1 MSTEVST
8 THFTSGHVTG
18 GQPMS
23 ADAQSRPL
31 SLTAAQRGIFFAQQ
45 LDPDTPMSV
54 AAFAEFFDDV
64 DAEVMDRAVQ
74 LTALET
80 ESGLLRVVDDE
91 DGEPRIVVDR
101 DRDIRLGLVDFSDDD
116 DPRARALEWID
127 DHRSRNVDVYTDP
140 LLETHLLRLGPTHSL
155 WYCWG
160 HHIAFDGY
168 AAMFMMV
175 RVAAHYTAITEGHA
189 APASTSATMAQIA
202 EIDREYHASD
212 AFAHARDHW
221 QQRLRPGGADAPEPT
236 SLSPAS
242 APAAPV
248 AVVESTEL
256 DADLVA
262 HIRSRAADHGVRAAS
277 VITAAVALYLARLND
292 RDDALLSLPVACRDT
307 DLLRTSAGL
316 TSNVLP
322 VGIEFDA
329 ATTVADALRSMNS
342 DIKNAVRHQRFRH
355 EEITS
360 DILDDSDGRRGF
372 FGPMVNVML
381 FFEHIDFGSLRG
393 ELNVLST
400 GPVEDA
406 SINVYD
412 GFTGGMRLDLEA
424 NPNVYTTDDISV
436 HHNRIVDFLRR
447 FVDAPTDTP
456 VVDISAATAS
466 ELSAIDDVARGR
478 SVAATDSTLISLL
491 DAALEQGT
499 DTITALIEP
508 GVETLDTATFTA
520 RARSA
525 AAGLAARGIGPESV
539 VGVALPRSAD
549 QVVALHAVIRA
560 GAAFLPIDPAEPA
573 QRLAHILDTAKPA
586 VIVAAPGWAG
596 ADTPVVTVDELI
608 EPSPSTVQFR
618 APRPDNPAYVLF
630 TSGSTGRPKGVVI
643 DHRAI
648 VNRLRWMQDRYQLT
662 SDDRVLQK
670 TPATFDVSV
679 WEFFW
684 PFVAGA
690 TLVVARPDG
699 HRDPWYLRDVIAEES
714 ITTLHFVP
722 SMLSAFADALALDES
737 SNPDALTSLRRIFT
751 SGEALTPAT
760 VGAIGELTTAPV
772 HNLYGPTEAAVD
784 VTYHDECRSDA
795 GDIPIGRPVDN
806 TSTHV
811 LDHHLMPQAVG
822 AIGELYLGGIQ
833 LARGYASRPDLT
845 ATRFV
850 SDPRQPGARL
860 YRTGDLV
867 RRRADGEIE
876 YLGRADSQ
884 IKIRGQRVELGEIES
899 ALAALSGVRSAAVIT
914 FDDAATGSIELAG
927 YVAGADDL
935 DSRDVRAELTEHLLP
950 HMVPSTITVLADLP
964 TTSNGKLDRSALPA
978 PTHTSSQSERIEP
991 VTALDVAVVET
1002 VTAVLGLT
1010 TRVSSSDNLF
1020 DLGGNSLSATRVS
1033 ARLARR
1039 TGHRLPLR
1047 TVFDAPDLAA
1057 FSAAL
1062 RAAGVDDELHT
1073 SESVDA
1079 IAASTDGRVALSP
1092 AQQRLWL
1099 TARLDPDSAVAY
1111 HIPFSVHLVGAIDVS
1126 ALRAAVNDVV
1136 ARHEPLRSTVSEHDG
1151 HAFLDIHAPDD
1162 AAIDMPLDE
1171 VAEVSEIQQ
1180 RATDLASQPFDLTRD
1195 FPIRTRLLRTSS
1207 DDHTLVVVIHHLAA
1221 DGWSLAPFAA
1231 DLATA
1236 YRARVDA
1243 HTPDWAPLPVEYST
1257 VAAAHRAALTT
1268 TDGTDLDFWRSRLAG
1283 APAET
1288 ELPLD
1293 RPRSDRPGVAGSVVT
1308 ITVPRER
1315 HRALTTLAADND
1327 ATLFMVVHAAVAT
1340 LLRGFARADE
1350 IVVGTPVSG
1359 RGDADLDAL
1368 VGMFVNT
1375 LALPTGVDKNA
1386 SFLAV
1391 LGKIRDADL
1400 DAFDHADI
1408 PFDHLVT
1415 ELNPQRSAQV
1425 HPFFQVSL
1433 AVDNRDDITIDLPGV
1448 SATASPIDIA
1458 STKFDLSFTFVE
1470 HTDEH
1475 GQPSGIDVEI
1485 GYATDLFDAPTVS
1498 GIGSRLSRIITTVT
1512 DDATLAVGDIA
1523 VLDPSERLGLVPAVG
1538 VGTRPVEHFSSIL
1551 AAAVRSEPDRIA
1563 VTDGDTSLSY
1573 RELDSAAETLA
1584 QCLRDNGVGPEDF
1597 VAIALPRSAQW
1608 VRAVWAVTRCGAA
1621 WVPIDPA
1628 YPHARIE
1635 FMLTDSRARLLL
1647 TDVDSH
1653 PKLGTAA
1660 DGITTITLDEI
1671 HRSGGDAPAPQRD
1684 NAPDLSVDQPA
1695 YMIYTSGT
1703 TGTPKGVVV
1712 SHRGLADFAAQQV
1725 SQFGLTAD
1733 SRTMHMAS
1741 PSFDASVLELLMAFS
1756 GASTMRIVGP
1766 DPVAGRELTD
1776 LMRSA
1781 GITHAFLTPSLLTT
1795 MNPDAVP
1802 DLEVLVI
1809 GGEHPNAEAV
1819 RRWAQTT
1826 TIFNAYGPTETTVV
1840 ATVSDPIVEH
1850 PTTSY
1855 SPRVTIGRPIRGVST
1870 VVLDER
1876 LLPVAPG
1883 TTGELY
1889 VAGTHLARGYHGVH
1903 GLTSKRFVANP
1914 FGDPGERM
1922 YRTGD
1927 LVRWT
1932 ADHRLEFRG
1941 RADDQAKVRGH
1952 RIELGEVDA
1961 ALTALDDVQAS
1972 VSIVDGDGAT
1982 ARLISFVAFDGVDA
1996 DHHARS
2002 ALLTKLRERL
2012 PRHMIPSAIITVP
2025 EIPRTPAGKIDL
2037 RALPAP
2043 GDADTARESVP
2054 VAPRSDAERMICSVI
2069 AGVLDRPITDV
2080 GVDDDFFDLGGN
2092 SLLATQLVDAL
2103 AQHTGSRL
2111 AVRDV
2116 FDHPTAAEL
2125 APLCAEATPAQHALL
2140 HHDPTTELVCG
2151 PAQRQLWFLNT
2162 LGADDNAPDASYSI
2176 AFALD
2181 MRGALDVDA
2190 LAGALR
2196 WVIDRHEPLHT
2207 VYPEQDGLP
2216 TMVAATSSDLT
2227 LDVQDIS
2234 ASDWR
2239 VTAESLAQR
2248 PFDLTRDLP
2257 IRVALHQLNDAA
2269 DHHKLTVVV
2278 HHIAA
2283 DGASMAPLARDLAGA
2298 YADLS
2303 DGRSPSADPLPLD
2316 YRDYLRWQRDTL
2328 DARLPELTA
2337 WWHAE
2342 LDGLDSAPVLLPDVA
2357 AKDGA
2362 AQRGADVVEVTLDSA
2377 VRARLTELGSSTT
2390 TEFMAMHAVLAAL
2403 LRHHSADQDVHTRGS
2418 DADIV
2423 IGTPVAGRA
2432 DPRLAQLVG
2441 MFVNS
2446 VALRTRVDGAWSA
2459 TELVDEVRRTDLDA
2473 LSHADMPFDAVV
2485 ADLRPSRTG
2494 RHPIF
2499 TISLTVD
2506 DDPLATT
2513 DSALRGVR
2521 TEIEEVDTGAAR
2533 FDLEVQSRGDTL
2545 RLTYATDL
2553 FSRARIEAL
2562 ADDFVELAHAL
2573 IAHPDRSVDEHLV
2586 ATHQLAPQA
2595 EPAITSPDPVHLGD
2609 LLELTATRHRDLIAV
2624 EDGDVALTY
2633 ARLDEISARWA
2644 NALRAEGVGPE
2655 DVVAVALPRSWRFVA
2670 ALWAVLRSGGVV
2682 LPIDPRYPLERIEHM
2697 LRDSDVAVGIT
2708 DTDGVIGSAQ
2718 LDASSDLHWFDTGA
2732 LDRGSAAPPAPAPRR
2747 PDAAAYVIY
2756 TSGSTGV
2763 PKGVTVTHRG
2773 IGAFSQSQR
2782 DRYDVQSGDRTLHFA
2797 SPGFDATFLEFLLA
2811 FDAGATMVIAPPTI
2825 FGGDELV
2832 EFLDEHAVS
2841 HAFITPAALMAAA
2854 PSPLPLLR
2862 TLGVGGEASPAE
2874 LVAAWAPGRR
2884 YVNCYGPTE
2893 TTIVATMSQP
2903 LSPGEAI
2910 TIGEPVIGCTAQI
2923 LDHRLN
2929 PVRDNVPGEL
2939 YLAGPGVARGYLG
2952 RPDLTAARFV
2962 ADPRA
2967 RGAIMYRTGDVVHRT
2982 TAGSLVFDGRSDNQV
2997 KVRGFRIE
3005 PDEVSNALTSHPD
3018 VDAALTLVRGEG
3030 ADARLVAY
3038 VTSTPP
3044 DSLSDREL
3052 IAHVAASLPRQMVPS
3067 SVVVLDRFPLTP
3079 NGKIDRRALP
3089 APTAP
3094 ATTVARE
3101 VGSTAEQ
3108 RVADAMADVLGI
3120 GRDSVGAD
3128 TDFFAAGGTSLQAT
3142 ALAAK
3147 LRTDDRTRLRVREI
3161 FDHPTVAA
3169 LAALVSQ
3176 DEHTSDTNDSTHHPL
3191 IPQRGSVVPVAP
3203 MQRRLLSL
3211 ARTHPAST
3219 DYLMPF
3225 TLHLTGTLD
3234 RQMLRD
3240 ALVDLV
3246 SRHAG
3251 LRTVY
3256 PSETGGTQ
3264 VGGVLIGADRAIG
3277 HMQPLG
3283 YSDNDDASALIEHLC
3298 TTPIDIS
3305 AQPGIRAHLL
3315 TRISQGTTGEHILVL
3330 LIHHAAADGAS
3341 LPILIDD
3348 LATAY
3353 SERLGGRDTIWEA
3366 SAFDYRD
3373 YAAIVTGADRRTDA
3387 EDNLAYWTNLLA
3399 GAPADCA
3406 PKPTRTAPTRA
3417 DAPEG
3422 SPSLA
3427 GSVSIP
3433 LDDALRNA
3441 VIDCAR
3447 TYSTTPFTL
3456 LHAGLATLLHRLGVG
3471 DDVVIGT
3478 PVANRDVPEL
3488 ADTSDTD
3495 LTRVVGMFV
3504 NTLALRTRLD
3514 GTEPVRDLLARVRDD
3529 DLDALDHRD
3538 VPFDDVV
3545 AAVNPDRSV
3554 GGHPLFEVALSVHDY
3569 GADVAHSQVELA
3581 PGLHGEIDEIGSA
3594 QAKFGLQ
3601 FTVAHLHSPD
3611 ATLEV
3616 TFAADRYDD
3625 RDAHDLAV
3633 RFLRVVRAITT
3644 DTKRAVGDIRI
3655 TDPLEV
3661 ADVAPAR
3668 GPRSGEPMTFGE
3680 ILDDA
3685 VSRNP
3690 DGIAATDGDT
3700 DITYR
3705 ELDARAHRLA
3715 RLLLASGVRDSDSVA
3730 EPVVAMAIPRSIEA
3744 LVAIWAIV
3752 RTGAAYVPVDPTYP
3766 PERIAHMLTDSGA
3779 QLVVTDSA
3787 TRERIPSSTTP
3798 VIVVDE
3804 QPVLDRLARTSAAPL
3819 TDAEATPAGIDQ
3831 LAYIIYTSGSTGR
3844 PKGVLVPHSGLR
3856 AVRDELRARMTPHVG
3871 SRVLHFASPSFDAS
3885 VLEFLLAAAG
3895 SACLVIAPTDVFGGK
3910 PLAQFLTRTG
3920 VTHAFITPAAVAS
3933 MSPTD
3938 APTLECLAIGGEAY
3952 GADLARRWSAGR
3964 RIMNVY
3970 GPTETTVITTSSDP
3984 LRAHDEL
3991 TMGTPNNGVSA
4002 LVLDARLHP
4011 VPAGVVGELYLI
4023 GSQVTRGYHRRPALT
4038 ATRYLPVPMVAGDEF
4053 AGHRMYRTGDLV
4065 RWTRDGR
4072 LSYVARSDGQVQIRG
4087 FRVELGEIDDAL
4099 TADPRVDFAV
4109 TVVVGPDQR
4118 DSTSTQGGST
4128 LHSYVTLTERAAFV
4142 DNSQRSALGDD
4153 LRGLLRQRLPRHMVP
4168 ATVTILDEIPLTPV
4182 GKLDRA
4188 ALPAPEITR
4197 RGRAPLPGTEK
4208 TIAAIF
4214 VEVLGLPDDEIA
4226 ADASFFDLGGNS
4238 LQATTL
4244 TDRLSSALGVEIR
4257 AHQVFAAPTVAELA
4271 AQIDPASHELDSTEG
4286 SRSAW
4291 EVLIPLRST
4300 PRESASATAPLFVV
4314 HPAIGLSWAFA
4325 SLLPHLEPD
4334 RPVYGLQHPSLS
4346 GQPAPSSLGELA
4358 AYYAEQIQSVAPTGP
4373 YHLLG
4378 WSLGGIIAQEI
4389 AVILQGSGEEV
4400 GDLTILD
4407 SYVLS
4412 DRPDLVTE
4420 PSIGE
4425 LMIEFGIT
4433 ATDSVTADPT
4443 ASPDVDDAWHA
4454 VRAAGGML
4462 AGLSR
4467 AEFGTVH
4474 RVFEQAGSLANPWR
4488 PRVFHGDITFVSA
4501 TRASQP
4507 GARAVDGWR
4516 PYVDG
4521 YIRNIDVD
4529 CTHAR
4534 MLLPDNVADFAYALS
4549 PPPRRSARHRRDDAA
4564 TTSHR
4569 WRYTSRV
4576 TPTEDIN

>member
-8 THFTSGHVTG
+8 THFTSGHSTG
-18 GQPMS
+18 GQHPS

-31 SLTAAQRGIFFAQQ
+31 PLTAAQRGIFFAQQ

-74 LTALET
+74 LTANET

-101 DRDIRLGLVDFSDDD
+101 GRDIRLGLVDFSDDD
-116 DPRARALEWID
+116 EPRARALEWID
-127 DHRSRNVDVYTDP
+127 NHRSRNVDVYTDP
-140 LLETHLLRLGPTHSL
+140 LLETYLLRLGPNRAL

-168 AAMFMMV
+168 AAMYMMV

-189 APASTSATMAQIA
+189 APAPSSATMAQIA

-212 AFAHARDHW
+212 AFTRARDHW
-221 QQRLRPGGADAPEPT
+221 QQRLRPDGADAPEPT

-248 AVVESTEL
+248 AIVESIEL

-262 HIRSRAADHGVRAAS
+262 DIRSRAADHGVRAAS
-277 VITAAVALYLARLND
+277 VITAAVAIYLARLND

-329 ATTVADALRSMNS
+329 TTTVADALRIMNS
-342 DIKNAVRHQRFRH
+342 DIKGAVRHQRFRH

-360 DILDDSDGRRGF
+360 EILDDSDGRRGF

-424 NPNVYTTDDISV
+424 NPNVYTADDVSV

-447 FVDAPTDTP
+447 FVCAPTDLP
-456 VVDISAATAS
+456 VVDITPMTAS
-466 ELSAIDDVARGR
+466 ELAAIDDVAHGR

-499 DTITALIEP
+499 ATHTALIEP

-560 GAAFLPIDPAEPA
+560 GAAFLPIDPAEPT

-586 VIVAAPGWAG
+586 LIIAAPGWAG
-596 ADTPVVTVDELI
+596 ADTPVVTVDELT
-608 EPSPSTVQFR
+608 EPSPSTARPR

-648 VNRLRWMQDRYQLT
+648 VNRLRWMQDRYRLT

-679 WEFFW
+679 WEFFL

-722 SMLSAFADALALDES
+722 SMLSAFADALTLDES
-737 SNPDALTSLRRIFT
+737 FTPDALTSLRRIFT

-760 VGAIGELTTAPV
+760 VGSIGELTSAPV

-811 LDHHLMPQAVG
+811 LDHHLMPQPVG
-822 AIGELYLGGIQ
+822 AIGELYLGGVQ
-833 LARGYASRPDLT
+833 LARGYASRSDLT
-845 ATRFV
+845 AARFV
-850 SDPRQPGARL
+850 ADPRQPGARL

-899 ALAALSGVRSAAVIT
+899 ALAAVPGVRSAAVIT
-914 FDDAATGSIELAG
+914 FDDAATGGIELAG

-935 DSRDVRAELTEHLLP
+935 DSRDLRAELTDHLLP
-950 HMVPSTITVLADLP
+950 HMVPSTITVLTDLP
-964 TTSNGKLDRSALPA
+964 TTSNGKLDRAALPA
-978 PTHTSSQSERIEP
+978 PTRTSPQSERIDP

-1002 VTAVLGLT
+1002 VSAVLGVPG
-1010 TRVSSSDNLF
+1010 RVSLFDNLF

-1057 FSAAL
+1057 LCHAL
-1062 RAAGVDDELHT
+1062 RAAGVDDELT
-1073 SESVDA
+1073 ATQPVDE
-1079 IAASTDGRVALSP
+1079 IAASTDGQVALSP

-1111 HIPFSVHLVGAIDVS
+1111 HIPFSVRLVGALDVD

-1151 HAFLDIHAPDD
+1151 HAFLDIHTLDN
-1162 AAIDMPLDE
+1162 AAIDMIVD
-1171 VAEVSEIQQ
+1171 VVNEVSEVDR
-1180 RATDLASQPFDLTRD
+1180 RAAEVASQPFDLTRD
-1195 FPIRTRLLRTSS
+1195 FPIRTRLVRTSA
-1207 DDHTLVVVIHHLAA
+1207 DDHTLIVVIHHLAA

-1231 DLATA
+1231 DLAAA
-1236 YRARVDA
+1236 YSARVDGHA
-1243 HTPDWAPLPVEYST
+1243 PDWEPLPVEYST
-1257 VAAAHRAALTT
+1257 VAATERAALTT
-1268 TDGTDLDFWRSRLAG
+1268 TDGTDLDFWRSRLAD

-1293 RPRSDRPGVAGSVVT
+1293 RPRSDRASVAGNVVT
-1308 ITVPRER
+1308 MRVPSER
-1315 HRALTTLAADND
+1315 HYALTTLAADSD

-1340 LLRGFARADE
+1340 LLRGYARSDE

-1375 LALPTGVDKNA
+1375 LALPTHVDKNA

-1391 LGKIRDADL
+1391 LGQIRDADL
-1400 DAFDHADI
+1400 DAFDHAEI

-1425 HPFFQVSL
+1425 HPFFQVSV
-1433 AVDNRDDITIDLPGV
+1433 AVDNRDDITIDLPGLR
-1448 SATASPIDIA
+1448 ATASPIDIA
-1458 STKFDLSFTFVE
+1458 TTKFDLSFTFVE

-1475 GQPSGIDVEI
+1475 GQPSGIDIEI
-1485 GYATDLFDAPTVS
+1485 GYATRLFDAATVT
-1498 GIGSRLSRIITTVT
+1498 GLGSRLGRIITTVT
-1512 DDATLAVGDIA
+1512 DDPTLAVGDIA
-1523 VLDPSERLGLVPAVG
+1523 VLDQSERLGLVPAVG
-1538 VGTRPVEHFSSIL
+1538 AGTRPVEHFSSIL

-1563 VTDGDTSLSY
+1563 VTDGETSLTY
-1573 RELDSAAETLA
+1573 RQLDSDAELLA
-1584 QCLRDNGVGPEDF
+1584 QRLRDNGVGPEDF
-1597 VAIALPRSAQW
+1597 VAIALPRGAEW

-1647 TDVDSH
+1647 SDADSLH
-1653 PKLGTAA
+1653 KLGDAA
-1660 DGITTITLDEI
+1660 NGITTITLDEI
-1671 HRSGGDAPAPQRD
+1671 HGSGGDTPTPQRD
-1684 NAPDLSVDQPA
+1684 DAPELSVDQPA

-1741 PSFDASVLELLMAFS
+1741 PSFDASVLELLMAFA

-1766 DPVAGRELTD
+1766 DPVAGGELTD

-1795 MNPDAVP
+1795 MNPEAVP
-1802 DLEVLVI
+1802 ELEVLVI

-1840 ATVSDPIVEH
+1840 ATVSDPIVEQ
-1850 PTTSY
+1850 PTTSR

-1876 LLPVAPG
+1876 LVPVAPG

-1889 VAGTHLARGYHGVH
+1889 VSGTHLARGYHGVH

-1961 ALTALDDVQAS
+1961 ALTALDAVQSS
-1972 VSIVDGDGAT
+1972 VSVVDGEGAT

-1996 DHHARS
+1996 GQHTRA
-2002 ALLTKLRERL
+2002 ALLTELRERL
-2012 PRHMIPSAIITVP
+2012 PRHMIPSAIIAVP

-2043 GDADTARESVP
+2043 GDADAARESEP
-2054 VAPRSDAERMICSVI
+2054 VAPRSDAERMICSVF
-2069 AGVLDRPITDV
+2069 ARVLDRPVADV
-2080 GVDDDFFDLGGN
+2080 GVDDDFFELGGN

-2103 AQHTGSRL
+2103 GQHTGSRL

-2125 APLCAEATPAQHALL
+2125 ALLCADAAPAEHDLL
-2140 HHDPTTELVCG
+2140 QHDPTTEMFCG

-2162 LGADDNAPDASYSI
+2162 LGADDDAPDASYSI

-2190 LAGALR
+2190 LTGALR
-2196 WVIDRHEPLHT
+2196 WVIARHEPLRT
-2207 VYPEQDGLP
+2207 VYPERDGLP
-2216 TMVAATSSDLT
+2216 TAVVATGSDIT
-2227 LDVQDIS
+2227 LDVRDVS
-2234 ASDWR
+2234 ASEWR
-2239 VTAESLAQR
+2239 VAAESLAQR

-2257 IRVALHQLNDAA
+2257 IRVALHRLSDSA

-2283 DGASMAPLARDLAGA
+2283 DGASMAPLAHDLAGA

-2316 YRDYLRWQRDTL
+2316 YRDYLRWQRDRL
-2328 DARLPELTA
+2328 DTRLADLTA
-2337 WWHAE
+2337 WWRTE

-2357 AKDGA
+2357 PATDAA
-2362 AQRGADVVEVTLDSA
+2362 AQRGADVVEVALGRD
-2377 VRARLTELGSSTT
+2377 VRARLTELGSSST
-2390 TEFMAMHAVLAAL
+2390 TEFMAMHAVLVAL
-2403 LRHHSADQDVHTRGS
+2403 LRHHSADQAVHTSGS

-2446 VALRTRVDGAWSA
+2446 VALRTRVDGTWSA
-2459 TELVDEVRRTDLDA
+2459 AELVDEVRRSDLDA

-2485 ADLRPSRTG
+2485 ADLRPPRTG

-2499 TISLTVD
+2499 TISLTVG

-2513 DSALRGVR
+2513 DSALRGLR
-2521 TEIEEVDTGAAR
+2521 TGIEEVDTGAAR

-2553 FSRARIEAL
+2553 FSRARIESL

-2573 IAHPDRSVDEHLV
+2573 IAHPDRSVDDHLV
-2586 ATHQLAPQA
+2586 ATQ
-2595 EPAITSPDPVHLGD
+2595 PARDVTTPDPVHLGD

-2670 ALWAVLRSGGVV
+2670 ALWAVLRAGGVV
-2682 LPIDPRYPLERIEHM
+2682 LPIDPRYPTERIEHM

-2708 DTDGVIGSAQ
+2708 DTDGALGTAL

-2756 TSGSTGV
+2756 TSGSTGT

-2782 DRYDVQSGDRTLHFA
+2782 DRYDVHSGDRTLHFA

-2841 HAFITPAALMAAA
+2841 HAFITPAALMAATPA
-2854 PSPLPLLR
+2854 PLPLLR

-2910 TIGEPVIGCTAQI
+2910 TIGEPVIGCTALV

-2952 RPDLTAARFV
+2952 RPGLTAARFI

-2967 RGAIMYRTGDVVHRT
+2967 RGGLMYRTGDVVHRT
-2982 TAGSLVFDGRSDNQV
+2982 TDGSLVFDGRSDNQV

-3005 PDEVSNALTSHPD
+3005 PDEVSHALTSHRD
-3018 VDAALTLVRGEG
+3018 IDAALTLVHGEG
-3030 ADARLVAY
+3030 AEARLVAY
-3038 VTSTPP
+3038 VTTTRP
-3044 DSLSDREL
+3044 DSPSDHDL

-3079 NGKIDRRALP
+3079 NGKIDRRSLP

-3094 ATTVARE
+3094 AAVAVRE
-3101 VGSTAEQ
+3101 LGSTAEQ

-3120 GRDSVGAD
+3120 ERDSVGAD

-3147 LRTDDRTRLRVREI
+3147 LRSDDGTRLRVREI
-3161 FDHPTVAA
+3161 FDRPTVAA
-3169 LAALVSQ
+3169 LAELVGR
-3176 DEHTSDTNDSTHHPL
+3176 DEHVEQGSHSATL
-3191 IPQRGSVVPVAP
+3191 IPVRGSIIPIAP

-3211 ARTHPAST
+3211 ARTQPAST

-3225 TLHLTGTLD
+3225 TLRLTGPLD
-3234 RQMLRD
+3234 RQTLRD
-3240 ALVDLV
+3240 TLVDLV

-3264 VGGVLIGADRAIG
+3264 VGGVLVGADRAIG
-3277 HMQPLG
+3277 HLQPLG
-3283 YSDNDDASALIEHLC
+3283 YSDDSDASALIEHLC
-3298 TTPIDIS
+3298 ATPIDIS
-3305 AQPGIRAHLL
+3305 AQPGMRAHLL
-3315 TRISQGTTGEHILVL
+3315 TRISQGTTSEHILVL
-3330 LIHHAAADGAS
+3330 VIHHAAADGAS

-3348 LATAY
+3348 LARAY
-3353 SERLGGRDTIWEA
+3353 SERLNGRDTFWEA
-3366 SAFDYRD
+3366 AAFDYRD
-3373 YAAIVTGADRRTDA
+3373 YAAIVTAADRRSEK
-3387 EDNLAYWTNLLA
+3387 EDDLAYWTSLLA

-3406 PKPTRTAPTRA
+3406 PKPTRPTQTHA
-3417 DAPEG
+3417 DAHKS
-3422 SPSLA
+3422 SPSVA

-3433 LDDALRNA
+3433 LDDGLRNA

-3447 TYSTTPFTL
+3447 AYSTTPFTL
-3456 LHAGLATLLHRLGVG
+3456 LHTALATLLHRLGVG

-3478 PVANRDVPEL
+3478 PVANRDIAEL
-3488 ADTSDTD
+3488 ADSPDTD
-3495 LTRVVGMFV
+3495 LGRVVGMFV

-3569 GADVAHSQVELA
+3569 GADVAHGQVDLA
-3581 PGLHGEIDEIGSA
+3581 PGLRGEIGEIGAA

-3601 FTVAHLHSPD
+3601 FTIAHLHSPD
-3611 ATLEV
+3611 ASLEV
-3616 TFAADRYDD
+3616 TFAADRYRDH
-3625 RDAHDLAV
+3625 DAHDLAI

-3644 DTKRAVGDIRI
+3644 DTTRAVGDIRI

-3668 GPRSGEPMTFGE
+3668 GPVSGEPMTFGE

-3690 DGIAATDGDT
+3690 YGIAATDGDT
-3700 DITYR
+3700 SITYR

-3715 RLLLASGVRDSDSVA
+3715 RVLLASGVWESDAQATS

-3779 QLVVTDSA
+3779 RLVVTDSA
-3787 TRERIPSSTTP
+3787 TRERIPSSTMPTL
-3798 VIVVDE
+3798 VVDE
-3804 QPVLDRLARTSAAPL
+3804 QSVLDRLADASTAPL
-3819 TDAEATPAGIDQ
+3819 TETEAVPAGVDQ

-3856 AVRDELRARMTPHVG
+3856 AVRDELRARMTPDEG

-3910 PLAQFLTRTG
+3910 PLARFLTRTG

-3938 APTLECLAIGGEAY
+3938 VPTLTCLAIGGEAY

-4023 GSQVTRGYHRRPALT
+4023 GSQVTRGYHRRPGLT
-4038 ATRYLPVPMVAGDEF
+4038 ASRYLPAPMVAGDEF
-4053 AGHRMYRTGDLV
+4053 AGCRMYRTGDLV
-4065 RWTRDGR
+4065 RWTHDGR
-4072 LSYVARSDGQVQIRG
+4072 LSYVARSDGQVQVRG

-4099 TADPRVDFAV
+4099 TADPRIDFAV
-4109 TVVVGPDQR
+4109 TVLAGAGQSGD
-4118 DSTSTQGGST
+4118 DSASTEGGTT
-4128 LHSYVTLTERAAFV
+4128 LHSYVTLAERAAQMGT
-4142 DNSQRSALGDD
+4142 SHRTALGDA
-4153 LRGLLRQRLPRHMVP
+4153 LRSSLRERLPRHMVP
-4168 ATVTILDEIPLTPV
+4168 ATVTVLDEIPLTPV
-4182 GKLDRA
+4182 GKLDRT

-4197 RGRAPLPGTEK
+4197 RGRAPRPGTET

-4214 VEVLGLPDDEIA
+4214 IEVLGLPDDEIA

-4271 AQIDPASHELDSTEG
+4271 SQIDPASHEPDNGTAG

-4291 EVLIPLRST
+4291 EVLIPLRSA
-4300 PRESASATAPLFVV
+4300 PRESASAKAPLFVV

-4334 RPVYGLQHPSLS
+4334 RPVYGLQHPTLS
-4346 GQPAPSSLGELA
+4346 GRPAPSSLGELA

-4389 AVILQGSGEEV
+4389 AVILQGSGEV
-4400 GDLTILD
+4400 IGDLTILD

-4425 LMIEFGIT
+4425 LMSEFGIT
-4433 ATDSVTADPT
+4433 TTDPT

-4454 VRAAGGML
+4454 VRSAGGML

-4501 TRASQP
+4501 TRAPQR

-4521 YIRNIDVD
+4521 HIRNIDVD

-4534 MLLPDNVADFAYALS
+4534 MLLPHNVVDFAHALA
-4549 PPPRRSARHRRDDAA
+4549 PRPRRTSRHRMDDAPTARHRWRH
-4564 TTSHR
+4564 TSGV
-4569 WRYTSRV
+4569 TS
-4576 TPTEDIN
+4576 TEDIN